1 MKIEIFCNGGY
12 KGFTTNHF
20 PIVVEAVETE
30 RNGGYHV
37 KVSDLEAL
45 GVYDSAIGQ
54 QPTEENGGGIDYN
67 PETGVLFFMH
77 HEVEIAKF
85 GKVKVRIL
93 ESGDYFFKP
102 EHNRTFPV
110 IVNGYR
116 HEYQLHTVS
125 IMEADARAI
134 GMYVNGFKP
143 SFCLDGHK
151 YYGAEAEI
159 IR

>member
-20 PIVVEAVETE
+20 PIVVDAVETE

-67 PETGVLFFMH
+67 PKKGVLFFMH

-93 ESGDYFFKP
+93 ESGDYPFKP
-102 EHNRTFPV
+102 NNNRTFPV

-116 HEYQLHTVS
+116 DEDQLNTVS
-125 IMEADARAI
+125 ICEADALAI
-134 GMYVNGFKP
+134 GMYVRGFDP
-143 SFCLDGHK
+143 TFCIEGHE
-151 YYGAEAEI
+151 YFGAEAEI
-159 IR
+159 IL